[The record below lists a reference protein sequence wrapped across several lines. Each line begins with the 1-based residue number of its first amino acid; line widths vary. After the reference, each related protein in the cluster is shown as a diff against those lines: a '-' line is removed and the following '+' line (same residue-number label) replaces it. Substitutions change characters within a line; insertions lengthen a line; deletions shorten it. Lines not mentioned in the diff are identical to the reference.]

1 VKGFIEL
8 DTLTWIEN
16 LENYYSFLWK
26 QLHIPTDERHSYIVR
41 KDQQQVIIHPDI
53 QSEVESLNI
62 RFHSRNNPKSSQLLA
77 LNLFSLAK
85 RCDIGLVQRLL
96 GNPDIRQVE
105 FQFEWI
111 DKLNSLQ
118 QGGNPSN
125 HDLLIDCGKYKYL
138 VEMKFT
144 EHTDA
149 PCGSSKRNG
158 ECNKP
163 VAILR
168 CPLVNAYGTLYY
180 PMLRSCN
187 SPYNLEKFER
197 HYKDCPFLYGEQFQI
212 MRYILLCHLKTKDT
226 ETWKPIII
234 CPRDNDFMYEQINLT
249 KSFLKDPTFLTQI
262 YLEDVIEVFDKFN
275 KSYAMWLT
283 ERYMIKGDDTKTEP

>member
-1 VKGFIEL
+1 VRGFLEL

-16 LENYYSFLWK
+16 LEGYYSSLWK
-26 QLHIPTDERHSYIVR
+26 QLHISTDDRHSYIVA
-41 KDQQQVIIHPDI
+41 KDQQQEIIHPDI

-85 RCDIGLVQRLL
+85 RCEVGLVQRLL
-96 GNPDIRQVE
+96 GNPDIRQVK

-111 DKLNSLQ
+111 DKLNSLR

-125 HDLLIDCGKYKYL
+125 HDLLIDCGKHKYL

-149 PCGSSKRNG
+149 PCSSSKRDS

-163 VAILR
+163 TAIIK

-180 PMLRSCN
+180 PILRSSN
-187 SPYNLEKFER
+187 NPYNFEKLEH
-197 HYKDCPFLYGEQFQI
+197 HYKDCPFQYGEQYQI
-212 MRYILLCHLKTKDT
+212 MRYILLCHLKTIDT
-226 ETWKPIII
+226 EMWKPIII
-234 CPRDNDFMYEQINLT
+234 FPRANKFMDNQINLT
-249 KSFLKDPTFLTQI
+249 KSFLNDPAYLIRI
-262 YLEDVIEVFDKFN
+262 YLEDVIEVFGKFN
-275 KSYAMWLT
+275 KSYATWLT
-283 ERYMIKGDDTKTEP
+283 ERYII

>member
-1 VKGFIEL
+1 MKGFFEL

-16 LENYYSFLWK
+16 LENHYSSLWK
-26 QLHIPTDERHSYIVR
+26 YLQIPTDESHSYIVA
-41 KDQQQVIIHPDI
+41 KDRQQEIIHPDI

-62 RFHSRNNPKSSQLLA
+62 QFHSRNNPKSSQLLA
-77 LNLFSLAK
+77 LNLFSLTK
-85 RCDIGLVQRLL
+85 RCEEGLLQVLL

-118 QGGNPSN
+118 QRGKRSN

-138 VEMKFT
+138 IEMKFT

-149 PCGSSKRNG
+149 PCGSTKRNS

-163 VAILR
+163 MAALR
-168 CPLVNAYGTLYY
+168 CPLEKAYGTLYY
-180 PMLRSCN
+180 PILRSSN

-197 HYKDCPFLYGEQFQI
+197 HYTDCPFLYGEQYQI
-212 MRYILLCHLKTKDT
+212 MRYILLCHLKTIDT
-226 ETWKPIII
+226 EMWKPMIIF
-234 CPRDNDFMYEQINLT
+234 PRANKFMDEQINLT
-249 KSFLKDPTFLTQI
+249 KSFLKDPTYLTQI
-262 YLEDVIEVFDKFN
+262 YLEDIIEIFGKFN
-275 KSYAMWLT
+275 KSYAVWLT
-283 ERYMIKGDDTKTEP
+283 ERYMI